1 MQSLVDRIERALRI
15 DAAASAESLM
25 RIRAAW
31 AIGATFAATQF
42 SNLFVLWANY
52 HRWTYD
58 HTITVICITIVVGL
72 VALIRWR
79 KNPALHAAAYSALML
94 AGILGS
100 ALPDRTG
107 VNSAL
112 VPFIALGP
120 VMCGFMAG
128 RTGAIAFF
136 IAGAAMLVFLYY
148 ESLSH
153 APLMASGDFSR
164 ETNRFA
170 QGFFALS
177 LSTVISVLV
186 SARSYLFL
194 SELSD
199 AADRARKA
207 EAAKSAFLA
216 TISHELRT
224 PLNGVIGLADTL
236 ARAGIPDTEQSLA
249 RTIGRSGEGM
259 LRILNDL
266 LDLSKIEAG
275 KFAIDPH
282 PVSPLELV
290 RQVVDTWRETAHAK
304 GLSISGGGD
313 GEIPETVLADGLR
326 VSQILQNFV
335 SNAAKFTDAGEITV
349 TVSATLQN
357 DGRYLLAFRVKDT
370 GRGVPDHLLERIFE
384 RFEQGGAGIAR
395 RYGGTGLGLPI
406 CRDLA
411 ALMGGSVG
419 VERTGPDGTTF
430 LLALT
435 VGVPRPLQRD
445 PSFSADETSNL
456 RVLVADDNEVNRLV
470 LHEYLRG
477 LGVGADFVA
486 DGAAGVALAAS
497 ARYDLILLDK
507 EMPVFTGLEAARAI
521 RDGGGPSMGAVIVL
535 VTGDAGDADHCDRIL
550 SAGIDERIVKPVSR
564 DAIEAL
570 LRRLVE
576 TAEAA

>member
-1 MQSLVDRIERALRI
+1 MQSLVNRIERALRI
-15 DAAASAESLM
+15 DDDASAESIM

-31 AIGATFAATQF
+31 AIGATFAVTQF
-42 SNLFVLWANY
+42 ANMFVLWANY

-58 HTITVICITIVVGL
+58 HTVTVICIMIVSGL

-79 KNPALHAAAYSALML
+79 KNPTFHAAAYSALML
-94 AGILGS
+94 AGIMGS

-120 VMCGFMAG
+120 IMCGFMAG

-136 IAGAAMLVFLYY
+136 VAGAAVLCFLYQV
-148 ESLSH
+148 SLSH
-153 APLMASGDFSR
+153 PPLMASGDFAR

-170 QGFFALS
+170 QGLFALG
-177 LSTVISVLV
+177 LSTVISILV

-207 EAAKSAFLA
+207 EVAKSAFLA

-224 PLNGVIGLADTL
+224 PLNGVIGLADSL
-236 ARAGIPDTEQSLA
+236 ARAGIPEAEQRLA
-249 RTIGRSGEGM
+249 RTIGRSGQGM

-304 GLSISGGGD
+304 GLSISGD
-313 GEIPETVLADGLR
+313 CIGEVPEVVLADGLR

-335 SNAAKFTDAGEITV
+335 SNAVKFTDAGGITV
-349 TVSATLQN
+349 TASAMIQP
-357 DGRYLLAFRVKDT
+357 DGRCLLAFRVKDT
-370 GRGVPDHLLERIFE
+370 GRGVPDQLVERIFE

-419 VERTGPDGTTF
+419 VERTGADGTTF

-435 VGVPRPLQRD
+435 VGVPQPLQRE
-445 PSFSADETSNL
+445 PALAADKTSKL

-470 LHEYLRG
+470 LGEYLRS
-477 LGVGADFVA
+477 LGVDADFAA
-486 DGAAGVALAAS
+486 DGAACVALS
-497 ARYDLILLDK
+497 QRARYDLILIDK
-507 EMPVFTGLEAARAI
+507 EMPVLTGLEASRAI
-521 RDGGGPSMGAVIVL
+521 RDGNGPSMASLIVL
-535 VTGDAGDADHCDRIL
+535 VTGDAGDADHDRIL
-550 SAGIDERIVKPVSR
+550 RAGVDERIIKPFSR

-570 LRRLVE
+570 FRRMVDSS
-576 TAEAA
+576 EAA